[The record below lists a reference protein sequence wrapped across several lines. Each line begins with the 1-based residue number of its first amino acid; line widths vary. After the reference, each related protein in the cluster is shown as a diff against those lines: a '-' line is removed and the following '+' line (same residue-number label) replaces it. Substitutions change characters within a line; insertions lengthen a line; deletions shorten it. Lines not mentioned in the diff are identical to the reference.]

1 MNNLPVSTRTS
12 VNGRKRILLVD
23 SYATKRDLRAKVLR
37 KMGVEVDCAADI
49 SAARSL
55 WQADAYHLVL
65 LAVERE
71 PQNVEAFCVEIR
83 SAKPPQK
90 FAFLVGK
97 PDYLG
102 AAPRSDTLHPVAEAT
117 PNGLW
122 SELVASLFTSAC
134 ELLPRRYGFLEA
146 SWRIAA
152 SRSQLKDPRAK
163 AAPAEPA
170 LAGEPRSL
178 APRANSADRKS
189 AAMIIPPPLPDGTDA
204 ASIRAELNLEVP
216 LEETI

>member
-1 MNNLPVSTRTS
+1 MINLPVSPRPGA
-12 VNGRKRILLVD
+12 NGRKRILLVD

-37 KMGVEVDCAADI
+37 KMGVEVDCASDI

-55 WQADAYHLVL
+55 WQADAYNLVL

-102 AAPRSDTLHPVAEAT
+102 ASPRSDTVHPLAQAT
-117 PNGLW
+117 TNGLW
-122 SELVASLFTSAC
+122 SEMVASLFTTAC

-152 SRSQLKDPRAK
+152 TRSQLKDPRPKAVASEP
-163 AAPAEPA
+163 AAP
-170 LAGEPRSL
+170 GEPRNL
-178 APRANSADRKS
+178 APRAHSAAQPS
-189 AAMIIPPPLPDGTDA
+189 AAMIA
-204 ASIRAELNLEVP
+204 ASLLPAGADAGPISSELNLEVP
-216 LEETI
+216 SEETL